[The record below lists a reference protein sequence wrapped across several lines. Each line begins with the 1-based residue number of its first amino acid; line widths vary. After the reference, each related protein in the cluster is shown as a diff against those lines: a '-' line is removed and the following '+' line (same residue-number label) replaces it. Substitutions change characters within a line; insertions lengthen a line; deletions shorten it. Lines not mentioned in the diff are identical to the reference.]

1 MDTPTLTLADLRARH
16 RAFLID
22 AYGVLV
28 DGGAAIPGAAEAI
41 ASLERD
47 GVPWLLLTNDAS
59 RLPETNARR
68 LQGLG
73 IPVPADKVFS
83 SGSLLAPYFAEHGLQ
98 GARCVVLG
106 SPDSHAYV
114 RRAGGEIIP
123 ASPDDLA
130 DAVVVADDSG
140 YPFVE
145 TVDAVLSMLLRA
157 CAKGRVPALLLPNP
171 DLIYPARGGNYGF
184 TAGTIAA
191 MFENALALTFPE
203 LGARF
208 VRLGKP
214 SRMIFDAALAKL
226 GTRDAVMLGDQVH
239 TDIAGAHA
247 AGIPS
252 ALVLTGLSTRE
263 SLRHVDF
270 APTYLM
276 ERLGG

>member
-1 MDTPTLTLADLRARH
+1 MTIPTLTLADLRTRH

-73 IPVPADKVFS
+73 IPVPAEKVFS
-83 SGSLLAPYFAEHGLQ
+83 SGSLLAPHFAAHGLQ

-114 RRAGGEIIP
+114 RAAGGEIVP
-123 ASPDDLA
+123 ASPHDLA
-130 DAVVVADDSG
+130 DVVVVADDSG

-157 CAKGRVPALLLPNP
+157 CERGRLPALLLPNP

-191 MFENALALTFPE
+191 MFENALALTHPA

-214 SRMIFDAALAKL
+214 SRTIFDAALARL
-226 GTRDAVMLGDQVH
+226 GTRDAVMLGDQLH
-239 TDIAGAHA
+239 TDIAGAHN

-252 ALVLTGLSTRE
+252 ALVLTGLSTRA
-263 SLRHVDF
+263 SLQHVDF